1 MWYATKRQQ
10 NNARIIDQRKVSQR
24 LCAIFL
30 CKKRERNG
38 EIELKFF
45 MYLPRNKKEFALF
58 LLLVSVISDN
68 IIAPIITSFEV
79 GFSFQTWKSTL
90 KVLPFIWLV
99 VVVLV
104 ILTNAP
110 ATWMK
115 DKIVAKG
122 DSFNAHIIVNV
133 LCNVLMMSII
143 LTVVGAWI
151 GQGQLSLDPITHF
164 AYRWPRNFAVSFAVE
179 LLIAQP
185 IARQVL
191 YLIHS
196 SQETASN

>member
-1 MWYATKRQQ
+1 M
-10 NNARIIDQRKVSQR
+10 
-24 LCAIFL
+24 
-30 CKKRERNG
+30 
-38 EIELKFF
+38 KFF

-58 LLLVSVISDN
+58 LLLVSVISVN

-151 GQGQLSLDPITHF
+151 GQGQLSLDPITDF